1 MCQDLHDVRSEARQ
15 AYGLLRG
22 KWNYIV
28 VDAQERLSPI
38 SSREVVTDIINNKH
52 MKVSTLDHMQY
63 YAGRMDPPQKSPDKM
78 VTKC

>member
-1 MCQDLHDVRSEARQ
+1 MPYVPMCVAHLMVK
-15 AYGLLRG
+15 LRKSDTSG
-22 KWNYIV
+22 NTT
-28 VDAQERLSPI
+28 
-38 SSREVVTDIINNKH
+38 REVVTDIINNKH